1 MGKIRARTD
10 EELAARK
17 QDIMDA
23 AAEEIMTQE
32 YDSIT
37 LATIAEKTSISR
49 TSMYTYYD
57 RKETVFV
64 DLLILE
70 YKKLEKRMQE
80 VFYSPLTREEFCKA
94 MSGLLWQQP
103 ILLKL
108 LSLQLSVWD
117 KRYDKELLKRFA
129 GETRSYM
136 MTLDEVLEIQFPE
149 SDRAARNVFKI
160 QLSVYCN
167 SLYSVEHLPVSQ
179 LEAMN
184 ELKFFD
190 SIPSGQEI
198 CYEGLMLLSA
208 GLE

>member
-23 AAEEIMTQE
+23 AAEQIMTQE
-32 YDSIT
+32 YESIT
-37 LATIAEKTSISR
+37 LATIAEKTYISR

-70 YKKLEKRMQE
+70 YKKLEKRMRE
-80 VFYSPLTREEFCKA
+80 VFCSPLSREEFCRT

-117 KRYDKELLKRFA
+117 KRYDKELLKRFVE
-129 GETRSYM
+129 ETRSYM
-136 MTLDEVLEIQFPE
+136 LTLDEVLEIQFPE

-184 ELKFFD
+184 EQTFFD
-190 SIPSGQEI
+190 SIPSGEEI